1 LVIAAPPS
9 LAGRVKLTVAWA
21 LPAVAAPI
29 AGAPGAVAGGP
40 FTVSVNDWLIDT
52 ALPVAAALMVKVWVP
67 AAAAVGVPDSSPV
80 SLLIVSQLL
89 VAVSVPAGCSR

>member
-1 LVIAAPPS
+1 MYLVIAAPPS

-67 AAAAVGVPDSSPV
+67 AAAAVGYPTARRSH
-80 SLLIVSQLL
+80 
-89 VAVSVPAGCSR
+89 C